1 MIVVSHDREFLDGLV
16 SKVYEFAGG
25 KVTEHLGGIYDY
37 LRSHNAETIHEAIA
51 DATTSKA
58 EPKEAPEDASADT
71 KQSYLERKEKQ
82 KKIKKA
88 ARAVENSESKIASME
103 RRLKQI
109 DQLLALPENASNIE
123 LVTEYT
129 STKAALDKENDNW
142 MALSENLEQLEQ

>member
-1 MIVVSHDREFLDGLV
+1 M
-16 SKVYEFAGG
+16 
-25 KVTEHLGGIYDY
+25 
-37 LRSHNAETIHEAIA
+37 
-51 DATTSKA
+51 
-58 EPKEAPEDASADT
+58 
-71 KQSYLERKEKQ
+71 ERKEKQ

-88 ARAVENSESKIASME
+88 TRAVENSESKIASME

-142 MALSENLEQLEQ
+142 MALSEKLEQLEQ